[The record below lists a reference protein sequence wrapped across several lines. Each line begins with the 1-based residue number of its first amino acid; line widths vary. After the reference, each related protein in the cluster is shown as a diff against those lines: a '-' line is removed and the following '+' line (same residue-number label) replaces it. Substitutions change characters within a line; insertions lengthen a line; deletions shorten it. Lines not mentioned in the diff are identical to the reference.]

1 MRPLLATWAAVVL
14 ATPAFHVQAQAFPE
28 GATTPDAAEVK
39 RRLDDRV
46 YRAQLADGTS
56 WRLQYAARG
65 HFFVD
70 TSNGFRGKG
79 EWRAEDG
86 KLCSQPPGRNWGCNE
101 VRLVNDVL
109 HLKRDSGEIIQ
120 FIAQ

>member
-1 MRPLLATWAAVVL
+1 MRPLLVTLTAVVL
-14 ATPAFHVQAQAFPE
+14 AMPAFHAQAQTFPE

-46 YRAQLADGTS
+46 FKAQLADGTS

-70 TSNGFRGKG
+70 TSTGGRGKG

-109 HLKRDSGEIIQ
+109 YLKRDSGEIIQ

>member
-1 MRPLLATWAAVVL
+1 MRPLLVTWAAVVL

-28 GATTPDAAEVK
+28 GATAPDAAEVK

-70 TSNGFRGKG
+70 TSTGFRGKG

-86 KLCSQPPGRNWGCNE
+86 KLCSQPPGRSWGCNE

-109 HLKRDSGEIIQ
+109 HLKRDSGEVIQ
-120 FIAQ
+120 LIAQ